1 MGKTIYASSFGF
13 LSSASADEN
22 REALQKALDEGGE
35 IIVDKAGT
43 YLISGTVLIGSN
55 TRLVFSEGTSLKR
68 VALECKYNGSVIMNR
83 GAYTHEYDENIEIEV
98 MLPPPAFLSMTQST
112 QLINSASQY
121 ADTIVEIEMAGES
134 DEAKQMFKK
143 RVIRTM
149 IPSYLTD
156 EEIKEIKDNVA
167 LDMAIKSSDD
177 ASDEALADV

>member
-1 MGKTIYASSFGF
+1 
-13 LSSASADEN
+13 
-22 REALQKALDEGGE
+22 
-35 IIVDKAGT
+35 
-43 YLISGTVLIGSN
+43 
-55 TRLVFSEGTSLKR
+55 
-68 VALECKYNGSVIMNR
+68 
-83 GAYTHEYDENIEIEV
+83 

-112 QLINSASQY
+112 QLISSASQY

-143 RVIRTM
+143 RVIRKM